1 MHAKDTYLNF
11 LRDTAEKGVHY
22 TFNENSWKKFF
33 SGLNN
38 NKKNHQR
45 ALKKKK
51 KVLIDTKNLFT
62 GFLSVFAFISRK
74 H

>member
-38 NKKNHQR
+38 NKKNHLR

-51 KVLIDTKNLFT
+51 KSPYRYQESFHWFSFSLCFY
-62 GFLSVFAFISRK
+62 F
-74 H
+74 

>member
-38 NKKNHQR
+38 NKKNHLR

-51 KVLIDTKNLFT
+51 SPYRYQESFHWFSFSLCFY
-62 GFLSVFAFISRK
+62 F
-74 H
+74 

>member
-38 NKKNHQR
+38 NKKNHLR

-51 KVLIDTKNLFT
+51 KKSL
-62 GFLSVFAFISRK
+62 
-74 H
+74 